1 MRGSA
6 TGLETFFVGY
16 LVLWMVTCLA
26 AMIVYARA
34 PATFAFSRPEYRRF
48 LLTPWKLA
56 KFVLATAGPT
66 LMAPYTG
73 DPTWDYVDA
82 LFMSALTY
90 WGAPWV
96 VGAVYLT
103 VRRRLPWPQLFVAI
117 CLWLFS
123 VSWSYD
129 LYLVLRDGSYPTTWL
144 ANLLLSTSL
153 YLPAGLL
160 WNLDWRPQRGVTF
173 SFLESDWPQAPPTTS
188 FSRVIGYALLFML
201 MVSAEIAYFLVLS
214 RG

>member
-1 MRGSA
+1 MKGA
-6 TGLETFFVGY
+6 TILLEPFFVGY
-16 LVLWMVTCLA
+16 LASWMLTCLA
-26 AMIVYARA
+26 AAIIYACS

-56 KFVLATAGPT
+56 TFALATVGLT
-66 LMAPYTG
+66 LIAPYSG

-82 LFMSALTY
+82 LFMSVLTY

-96 VGAVYLT
+96 VGVVYLT
-103 VRRRLPWPQLFVAI
+103 VRRRLSWSQLFVAI

-129 LYLVLRDGSYPTTWL
+129 LYLVLRDGSYPATWL
-144 ANLLLSTSL
+144 ANIPLSTSL
-153 YLPAGLL
+153 YIPAGLL
-160 WNLDWRPQRGVTF
+160 WNLDWRPPRGVTF
-173 SFLESDWPQAPPTTS
+173 SFLESGWPQIPPTAV
-188 FSRVIGYALLFML
+188 FSRVMGYALLFML
-201 MVSAEIAYFLVLS
+201 MASATIAYFLVVS